1 MKITANVYFT
11 EGTSNSCILTLYE
24 DSTLIMENVNIGAF
38 ENSDKSANT
47 YLIREHIKKIIALRT
62 FSKNDRGRGVKVG
75 INK

>member
-11 EGTSNSCILTLYE
+11 QGTSNSCILTLYE

-47 YLIREHIKKIIALRT
+47 YLVKERIKEIIALRI
-62 FSKNDRGRGVKVG
+62 FAKNDKAQGIKVG